1 MEFAKRMDRFGEGIF
16 SKLAELKKEKIS
28 KGEEVIDLSIG
39 APNIPPAPHIREAL
53 CRGAAKPENY
63 VYAISDRK
71 ELLEAAA
78 RWYERRYNVKLDPG
92 TEICSL
98 LGSQEGL
105 SHIAFTIAD
114 EGDVVLVPDPC
125 YPVFGDGPQIAGA
138 SLYYMPQKKEHDYVI
153 QLEEIPEDVAR
164 KAKLMV
170 VSYPNNPTAAMAPDS
185 FYEELIVFAK
195 KYNIIVLHDNAYSEL
210 VFDGRTWGSF
220 LRFPGAKEVGVE
232 FNSLSKTYGLAGA
245 RVGFCLGS
253 QEVVS
258 KLKLLKSN
266 MDYGMFLP
274 IQEAAI
280 AAITGDQS
288 CVRTTMKAYEKRR
301 NIMCD
306 GFTSIGWKMDRPPAT
321 MFVWAAIPE
330 NYVSSEKFAMDMVEK
345 AGVLVTP
352 GSAFGPS
359 GEGFVRL
366 ALVQDEEAL
375 HKAIKAVKESY
386 ILPEQVTDGR
396 NGR

>member
-1 MEFAKRMDRFGEGIF
+1 
-16 SKLAELKKEKIS
+16 
-28 KGEEVIDLSIG
+28 
-39 APNIPPAPHIREAL
+39 
-53 CRGAAKPENY
+53 
-63 VYAISDRK
+63 
-71 ELLEAAA
+71 
-78 RWYERRYNVKLDPG
+78 
-92 TEICSL
+92 
-98 LGSQEGL
+98 
-105 SHIAFTIAD
+105 
-114 EGDVVLVPDPC
+114 
-125 YPVFGDGPQIAGA
+125 
-138 SLYYMPQKKEHDYVI
+138 
-153 QLEEIPEDVAR
+153 
-164 KAKLMV
+164 
-170 VSYPNNPTAAMAPDS
+170 
-185 FYEELIVFAK
+185 
-195 KYNIIVLHDNAYSEL
+195 
-210 VFDGRTWGSF
+210 
-220 LRFPGAKEVGVE
+220 
-232 FNSLSKTYGLAGA
+232 
-245 RVGFCLGS
+245 
-253 QEVVS
+253 
-258 KLKLLKSN
+258 
-266 MDYGMFLP
+266 MFLP